1 MPSRP
6 PTLTYIRDL
15 GPGGFGIAKL
25 FKTRSGELVC
35 VKEVHYPSDVETR
48 NQVLNEVRSMELSC
62 KHPNVV
68 TYMDSWV
75 MGSRLCIMMEYCS
88 NGSLNTLIMKHAR
101 RVMHF
106 PLIKIT
112 HYLQEL
118 ADALRFCHEDLRMVH
133 RDIKPDNIF
142 IDGLGSLKLGDFG
155 MSKTLE
161 TTTAMCATFCG
172 TPHFLSPEQ
181 HVGREYSF
189 PTDIW
194 ALGCVFY
201 QLVELRE
208 PWQGCHTFEALS
220 RRILKQPEFSSLH
233 GYPPMII
240 DTALWMLQVDAH
252 LRPTASMLVE
262 HLAPRAPPPVY
273 KTAVEK
279 IVEDAKILA
288 ATRIQTSFRRSAI
301 LRPLDRKEVDY
312 HFAQR
317 KVAGANATTNAT
329 TETTTT
335 EAATAKTAAK
345 TVAKTAAKT
354 AAEEAAEEAE
364 TGDHKTFVVHTA
376 EHVAIEDPVL
386 DKTRGGV
393 RLRKLEFPNRVV
405 CAPSECTV
413 RNAQTIQ
420 RAVRISL
427 NRRRRDVAPPL
438 PDNIPPAPK
447 PRPKLRPRA
456 DALPARI
463 HQLATPRARRAAYE
477 VPAYVPHRHARQAW
491 L

>member
-1 MPSRP
+1 
-6 PTLTYIRDL
+6 
-15 GPGGFGIAKL
+15 
-25 FKTRSGELVC
+25 
-35 VKEVHYPSDVETR
+35 
-48 NQVLNEVRSMELSC
+48 
-62 KHPNVV
+62 
-68 TYMDSWV
+68 
-75 MGSRLCIMMEYCS
+75 
-88 NGSLNTLIMKHAR
+88 
-101 RVMHF
+101 
-106 PLIKIT
+106 
-112 HYLQEL
+112 
-118 ADALRFCHEDLRMVH
+118 
-133 RDIKPDNIF
+133 
-142 IDGLGSLKLGDFG
+142 
-155 MSKTLE
+155 
-161 TTTAMCATFCG
+161 
-172 TPHFLSPEQ
+172 
-181 HVGREYSF
+181 
-189 PTDIW
+189 
-194 ALGCVFY
+194 
-201 QLVELRE
+201 
-208 PWQGCHTFEALS
+208 
-220 RRILKQPEFSSLH
+220 
-233 GYPPMII
+233 
-240 DTALWMLQVDAH
+240 
-252 LRPTASMLVE
+252 MLVE
-262 HLAPRAPPPVY
+262 HLPARLLPVY

-279 IVEDAKILA
+279 IVEDAKILP
-288 ATRIQTSFRRSAI
+288 RHERRPSTFGD
-301 LRPLDRKEVDY
+301 LRPMDRKEVDY
-312 HFAQR
+312 HFQR
-317 KVAGANATTNAT
+317 VAGANAT

-376 EHVAIEDPVL
+376 EHVAFEDPVL